1 MGIVLL
7 WILTF
12 PSNLYASDS
21 PSQAASLKA
30 DNHRLLAA
38 SLPHQIP
45 APKRVHQRSGVL
57 MDADVRLRAA
67 AALAS
72 NPAIERGA
80 ASSRVPLLVVTAN
93 PLLEV

>member
-1 MGIVLL
+1 MRAILQVKQRRSKLTITDCWPLL
-7 WILTF
+7 CRIK
-12 PSNLYASDS
+12 Y
-21 PSQAASLKA
+21 
-30 DNHRLLAA
+30 
-38 SLPHQIP
+38 

-80 ASSRVPLLVVTAN
+80 ASHEFLCL
-93 PLLEV
+93 